1 MSKKFGIVYLI
12 FLSLFMS
19 AVLGLVVPAINTGSA
34 SLPGFAIIFGLSFV
48 LTIVLGLAIPIPKL
62 NVWFCKSL
70 HQDPHS
76 GLGKIF
82 SNAFSTTLMM
92 LVITFVMVAVLTGVG
107 EVDGTNYIG
116 RYITGFIHVQPIL
129 VITVMFLDPIA
140 TSLAKAIV
148 KEAPTPQAVP
158 VEK

>member
-1 MSKKFGIVYLI
+1 MSKKFGITYLI
-12 FLSLFMS
+12 ILSFLMSL
-19 AVLGLVVPAINTGSA
+19 VLGLVVPAINTGSA
-34 SLPGFAIIFGLSFV
+34 SLPGFLIIFGLSFV
-48 LTIVLGLAIPIPKL
+48 LTIVLGLALPIPRL
-62 NVWFCKSL
+62 SAWFCDAL

-107 EVDGTNYIG
+107 EVDGTNYLG
-116 RYITGFIHVQPIL
+116 RYITGFLHVQPIL

-140 TSLAKAIV
+140 SSVAKAIV
-148 KEAPTPQAVP
+148 KETPNTQAVS
-158 VEK
+158 EN